1 MQFWTTIAGFIR
13 QRISRIQIVRFL
25 ISLVLATLLWG
36 WVTQIQD
43 PMQERDFASVPIVA
57 TGLDDSLTLVTTLQ
71 DASLT
76 LTGPRSDI
84 QGVRLA
90 DISLSIDLS
99 GIDEPGTQRVR
110 VLANL
115 PGGVD
120 VERISPSELQIQV
133 EEVVTQN
140 FQVTP
145 EYALP
150 DDDPRQIVNVTPSM
164 TQVTV
169 SGPSSVMQ
177 RVANVVLPITVAQQT
192 TTFEAS
198 FTPRAVDAQGQAIA
212 DVTILPQQIDATV
225 ELDTRGKEISVIPI
239 VTGDPGE
246 GFSVQQKSVVPEVVI
261 VDGPDDVLENLLFVN
276 TQPVDITGAT
286 GSVSQKVGIA
296 GLPEGVTIL
305 QPPDG
310 AVEIRVAIEDTT
322 NTSQVIPSVP
332 IEVTGL
338 APGLNAEVVPQTMS
352 MTIDASQAVL
362 QSLVV
367 SDIAVSV
374 SAEGLGPGT
383 YQLELEID
391 LQDGVNL
398 VSADQQVVRVVISSD
413 AASPESSP
421 TSSG

>member
-1 MQFWTTIAGFIR
+1 VQFWTTIAGFIR